1 MVDIAKTVSK
11 NKIIIR
17 LTDERWKHIVLM
29 HPNLADKQN
38 QILATVKNPGYIF
51 QGNAGE
57 LLATIQLSKIGYLVV
72 VYKELVDDGFIITA
86 FETTD
91 TYWLFKK
98 EIIWS
103 KHS

>member
-1 MVDIAKTVSK
+1 MDIAQTISR

-17 LTDERWKHIVLM
+17 LTDERWRHIVLM
-29 HPNLADKQN
+29 HPNLVHKQK

-51 QGNAGE
+51 QGNVRE
-57 LLATIQLSKIGYLVV
+57 LLATVQLSKVRYLVV
-72 VYKELVDDGFIITA
+72 VYKEVVDDGFIITA

-98 EIIWS
+98 KLIWS
-103 KHS
+103 KHL